1 MQNRDEDNQALASPQ
16 EETNEVFVRN
26 LPFSADQETIEKFFD
41 SCGTIE
47 KVNLLRGP
55 NGRSKGIAFVK
66 FSAPEGL
73 TKALALNGNEF
84 ESRPLTIE
92 KTRPKQERNT
102 RDSPSR
108 QQGESSTKV
117 FVGNLSYSTTESS
130 LRQLFDGCGDITNV
144 RIATGDDGKP
154 RGFAHIEFGSTEAA
168 EKAVD
173 LSGKE
178 LDGRNIRVDF
188 SSPRRPDY
196 GGRGGYRGGSRGGYR
211 GGSRGGYGGGSR
223 GGYEGGSRNYEGGS
237 RGGYE
242 GGSRGGYEGGSRGGY
257 RGGSEGGSRGGYRGG
272 SEGGSFRGSRRGGI

>member
-1 MQNRDEDNQALASPQ
+1 MQNSDEANQATTPQ

-26 LPFSADQETIEKFFD
+26 LPFSADQDTIEKFFQ

-73 TKALALNGNEF
+73 QKALALNGNEL

-92 KTRPKQERNT
+92 KTRPKQDRDT
-102 RDSPSR
+102 RGSPNR
-108 QQGESSTKV
+108 QYEQRDASTKV
-117 FVGNLSYSTTESS
+117 FVGNLSYSTTETS
-130 LRQLFDGCGDITNV
+130 LRQLFEGCGDITNV

-173 LSGKE
+173 LSGAD

-188 SSPRRPDY
+188 SSPRRQEY
-196 GGRGGYRGGSRGGYR
+196 GGRGGYRGGFR
-211 GGSRGGYGGGSR
+211 GGSRGGYSGGRGGQSR
-223 GGYEGGSRNYEGGS
+223 GGYSGGR
-237 RGGYE
+237 
-242 GGSRGGYEGGSRGGY
+242 
-257 RGGSEGGSRGGYRGG
+257 
-272 SEGGSFRGSRRGGI
+272 GGSFRGGSRRGGN

>member
-1 MQNRDEDNQALASPQ
+1 MQNSDEVRQASGTV

-26 LPFSADQETIEKFFD
+26 LPFSADQEGIEKFFQ

-66 FSAPEGL
+66 FSNAEGL

-92 KTRPKQERNT
+92 KTRPKQERGNGS
-102 RDSPSR
+102 SPTR
-108 QQGESSTKV
+108 QQGGESSTKV
-117 FVGNLSYSTTESS
+117 FVGNLSYSTTETG
-130 LRQLFDGCGDITNV
+130 LRQVFAGCGDITNV
-144 RIATGDDGKP
+144 RIATGEDGKP

-168 EKAVD
+168 EKAVE

-188 SSPRRPDY
+188 SSPRRPDS
-196 GGRGGYRGGSRGGYR
+196 RGFRGGSRGGFR
-211 GGSRGGYGGGSR
+211 GSRGGYGGGRGGPSR
-223 GGYEGGSRNYEGGS
+223 GGFS
-237 RGGYE
+237 RGGP
-242 GGSRGGYEGGSRGGY
+242 RG
-257 RGGSEGGSRGGYRGG
+257 
-272 SEGGSFRGSRRGGI
+272 GSRRGGN